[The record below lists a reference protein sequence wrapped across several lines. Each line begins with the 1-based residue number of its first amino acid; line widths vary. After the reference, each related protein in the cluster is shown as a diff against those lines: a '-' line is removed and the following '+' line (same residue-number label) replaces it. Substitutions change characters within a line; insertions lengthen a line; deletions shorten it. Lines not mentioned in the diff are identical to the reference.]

1 MNEEDKDSPADSAP
15 VSDASTRFINSDL
28 AYALG
33 RASDALYA
41 GIAHEVAA
49 AGLSTLEWKV
59 LVVLH
64 DLPRGW
70 HVTGIAREVRANHST
85 IDKLVR
91 RLAKEEL
98 VTIEPDDGDA
108 RRLRVKATAIGKRK
122 IKRLMNAAASH
133 EQALFAQLPAHI
145 TAQDFNATLKII
157 TEYADDMARLVKP
170 L

>member
-1 MNEEDKDSPADSAP
+1 
-15 VSDASTRFINSDL
+15 
-28 AYALG
+28 
-33 RASDALYA
+33 
-41 GIAHEVAA
+41 
-49 AGLSTLEWKV
+49 V

-108 RRLRVKATAIGKRK
+108 RRLRVKATPQGKRK
-122 IKRLMNAAASH
+122 IKRLMNAAVAH

-145 TAQDFNATLKII
+145 TAEEFKATLK
-157 TEYADDMARLVKP
+157 TLTDYAHDMSQLGKP
-170 L
+170 T